1 MMIWIFLKGMR
12 LLVLKTYFCNYQVWK
27 SENVLLQR
35 WLLLCCCYFVVAEV
49 FCWFFIFLEGEGLMA
64 KAFPFSQQ
72 PMKYFLCR
80 TPILWPLHVVVLST
94 ILPTSST
101 FLTTTACL
109 AVCYSNPYLTPWPT
123 VHCSLI
129 VPECRLC
136 LLTTKTLPIN
146 TQVLRTS
153 RKPPGRPFA
162 QGGGA

>member
-1 MMIWIFLKGMR
+1 MIWIFFKGHVPFSSKNLFLQLPGLKIR
-12 LLVLKTYFCNYQVWK
+12 ECNTSKVAFT
-27 SENVLLQR
+27 
-35 WLLLCCCYFVVAEV
+35 LLLLFCCCWGFLLG
-49 FCWFFIFLEGEGLMA
+49 FFLVGGGLVA

-80 TPILWPLHVVVLST
+80 TPILWPLYPVVLFT

-101 FLTTTACL
+101 FLTTMACL